1 MNLIQAHRR
10 GFSSIYIVVA
20 IVALCGFVSF
30 GVDYGRVQLAK
41 TQLQGAADAAVRAA
55 AAKIDDGAT
64 EAKNAAVAIAAANK
78 CDGDAVVLDPA
89 QDVEFGHWDKEDRTF
104 TPLTGAAQ
112 NSANAIRV
120 TARRI
125 AARDTAIPLV
135 FAKVVG
141 KSTFDI
147 EASAIAVG
155 GTGAAGF
162 VGLSRLSLMNN
173 TDIASYRSTDGIPG
187 PGNLWPDAALGSNG
201 PIELKNNGTVG
212 GDILLGP
219 GGSLD
224 VGTGTTFTG
233 SLDNLPGTMSYP
245 AVDVSAVS
253 STNNNSQIGTTSKG
267 RSPLS
272 GTDFSIANENIT
284 LPGGTYYFTS
294 LNVHNGT
301 LTFSGPATVY
311 INGDAAL
318 TSTAAISTYQSLPK
332 NLRIRIAGSRTF
344 DVGNTVS
351 LFADVYG
358 PQSTMTLGNG
368 ATLAGAAIVDVIDAP
383 NNANLYFDE
392 SLIGNNAGDGYGFV
406 TNPIAIVR

>member
-1 MNLIQAHRR
+1 MNLNLVHRR

-20 IVALCGFVSF
+20 LVALCGFVSF

-55 AAKIDDGAT
+55 AAKIDEGAIA
-64 EAKNAAVAIAAANK
+64 AKDAAVAIAAANK

-89 QDVEFGHWDKEDRTF
+89 QDFEFGQWDKNDRTF

-112 NSANAIRV
+112 NSANAICV

-155 GTGAAGF
+155 GTGSAGF

-173 TDIASYRSTDGIPG
+173 TEIASYRAADGLPG
-187 PGNLWPDAALGSNG
+187 PGNLWPEASLGSNSV
-201 PIELKNNGTVG
+201 IELKNNGTIG

-219 GGSLD
+219 GGSLS

-233 SLDNLPGTMSYP
+233 SLDDLPGTMAYP

-253 STNNNSQIGTTSKG
+253 SNNDNSQIGTTSKG
-267 RSPLS
+267 ASPLS
-272 GTDFSIANENIT
+272 GTDFSIASENIT

-301 LTFSGPATVY
+301 LAFSGPATVY
-311 INGDAAL
+311 IDGNTDL
-318 TSTAAISTYQSLPK
+318 TSTARISTYQSLPK

-344 DVGNTVS
+344 AVGNTVS
-351 LFADVYG
+351 LYAEVYG
-358 PQSTMTLGNG
+358 PQSTMTLGND
-368 ATLAGAAIVDVIDAP
+368 AMLAGAAIVDVIDAP

-392 SLIGNNAGDGYGFV
+392 SLIGNNSGDGYGFKM
-406 TNPIAIVR
+406 NPIAIVR